1 MKELLKI
8 VNNNIADLTK
18 DISQTESNFY
28 ENTQQYRD
36 QKYGKSEFHEKYNS
50 KSYYFNLNLFEGK
63 SQLLIPSF
71 SNDYGLRPQTSIN
84 YNSTGMKVLKNNYP
98 VSEIDSVSQ
107 YTVQCEIQNRGDL
120 SVPAANVEFFVA
132 PRYKLNNLDVSV
144 ENTKYKPVRKNGRTS
159 LTSITTVISG
169 EVKKGTL
176 RALDYVNVICDDT
189 IINTRIDKVSIQS
202 FTEVLDVPSANIGD
216 KVILELTTS
225 IQNGNSIQK
234 ASRIVGD
241 DPTTKMDR
249 ETFRLVVQD
258 IYSITGRGTVVT
270 GIVEKGEVSIG
281 DVVNLTRNGAL
292 IESLTSIT
300 GFEMFKK
307 KVNKASAGDMVGIL
321 FRGVTKDLFKKG
333 DVLTKESKSV
343 DRIVTLPKPE
353 DLADFE
359 FLEKTSIYIPPIGNA
374 IAEFSFDASRFEG
387 KGAIFCCRVFSLM
400 PIDIPDNFDSLDAKI
415 NRYVGVYE
423 VQ

>member
-1 MKELLKI
+1 
-8 VNNNIADLTK
+8 
-18 DISQTESNFY
+18 
-28 ENTQQYRD
+28 
-36 QKYGKSEFHEKYNS
+36 
-50 KSYYFNLNLFEGK
+50 
-63 SQLLIPSF
+63 
-71 SNDYGLRPQTSIN
+71 
-84 YNSTGMKVLKNNYP
+84 
-98 VSEIDSVSQ
+98 
-107 YTVQCEIQNRGDL
+107 
-120 SVPAANVEFFVA
+120 
-132 PRYKLNNLDVSV
+132 
-144 ENTKYKPVRKNGRTS
+144 NTKYKPAPENGRTS
-159 LTSITTVISG
+159 LTSITTGISG
-169 EVKKGTL
+169 EGTKGT
-176 RALDYVNVICDDT
+176 RSAPANVNVTCTET
-189 IINTRIDKVSIQS
+189 IINTRTHKV
-202 FTEVLDVPSANIGD
+202 TTHTPTAVRDVSGAQTAAKATVEP
-216 KVILELTTS
+216 TS
-225 IQNGNSIQK
+225 SRQNGNSIPK

-387 KGAIFCCRVFSLM
+387 KGAI
-400 PIDIPDNFDSLDAKI
+400 
-415 NRYVGVYE
+415 
-423 VQ
+423 